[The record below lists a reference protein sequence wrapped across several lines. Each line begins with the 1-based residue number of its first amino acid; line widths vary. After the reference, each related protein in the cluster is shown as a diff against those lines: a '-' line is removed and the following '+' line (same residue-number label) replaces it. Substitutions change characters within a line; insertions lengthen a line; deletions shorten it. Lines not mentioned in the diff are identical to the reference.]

1 MSGQTRTIAFQLFL
15 QQYGKTSCS
24 FLSPVSLKLKF
35 HYFYTNIKLLL
46 FLLFSI
52 RPSHYDAGRSTVI
65 RNPMIKTEQDNTGEN
80 RRGGGALSSETFE
93 KDQNQPIKVIHKFIY
108 YYPCKE

>member
-1 MSGQTRTIAFQLFL
+1 MVKRAPSLFNFVL
-15 QQYGKTSCS
+15 QQYGKTSCT
-24 FLSPVSLKLKF
+24 FLSPGLSKLKF
-35 HYFYTNIKLLL
+35 SLLLYKYKLLL

-52 RPSHYDAGRSTVI
+52 RPSQYDTGRSAVI
-65 RNPMIKTEQDNTGEN
+65 RNPMIKTEQNNTGEN
-80 RRGGGALSSETFE
+80 RRGGSALSSETFQ